1 MSDAIADLL
10 RAHRRVV
17 AACHEGADG
26 DAIGSL
32 RACGDALRA
41 AGWDVALWAPGE
53 APLPADF
60 AWLGYDDVA
69 RLPPA
74 DIGDRLLLALDC
86 GSAERL
92 GADGPAAV
100 AAAAAAAN
108 LDHHG
113 DNTRFAAVNEVDPA
127 AACTTVLVRRLLA
140 ALGITPTPRVAEAI
154 YVGIVTDTG
163 RFMYAN
169 ADAEC
174 HAVAGEMIALGVEP
188 DAVFRRLYEG
198 RPVERVRLLARALGS
213 LELLCDGRLAVARVT
228 IADLDATGADEADS
242 DGVIDHLRAIRGVD
256 VAAVIREPR
265 AGGGLLR
272 KASLRSAR
280 PGVDVARIA
289 HAAGGGGH
297 AMAAGFA
304 MEASFEDVTALIAAE
319 LARA

>member
-1 MSDAIADLL
+1 MNDVAALL
-10 RAHRRVV
+10 REHPRVV
-17 AACHEGADG
+17 VACHESADG

-32 RACGDALRA
+32 RACADGLRDG
-41 AGWDVALWAPGE
+41 GWDVALWAPGD
-53 APLPADF
+53 APLPADY

-69 RLPPA
+69 RTPP
-74 DIGDRLLLALDC
+74 DDLSERLLLAVDC

-92 GADGPAAV
+92 GAHGPAAI
-100 AAAAAAAN
+100 AAAGASAN
-108 LDHHG
+108 VDHHA
-113 DNTRFAAVNEVDPA
+113 DNTRFADANVVDA
-127 AACTTVLVRRLLA
+127 GAACATILVRRLLA
-140 ALGITPTPRVAEAI
+140 ELGITPSPRAAEAI

-169 ADAEC
+169 ADPEC
-174 HAVAGEMIALGVEP
+174 HAVAAEMIGLGVEP

-198 RPVERVRLLARALGS
+198 RPAARVRLLARALAT
-213 LELLCDGRLAVARVT
+213 LQLRCDGRLAVACVT

-242 DGVIDHLRAIRGVD
+242 DGVIDQLRAIRGVD

-265 AGGGLLR
+265 AGAGSLR

-289 HAAGGGGH
+289 HAGGGGGH

-304 MEASFEDVTALIAAE
+304 MEATFDDVIALIEAE